1 MPANP
6 VPEAVRQLIADSID
20 SIAEVEA
27 ILLLRRER
35 TRAWN
40 VEEAG
45 KRLYISDTLSRYVLN
60 VLTERGVLSEENGL
74 FRYDPRT
81 PELDSTIAALAT
93 AYSTNLV
100 AVTHLVHGKPAESV
114 REFAR
119 AFRLRK
125 DS

>member
-1 MPANP
+1 MPTNP
-6 VPEAVRQLIADSID
+6 VPDAVRQLIADSID

-35 TRAWN
+35 DRTWSA
-40 VEEAG
+40 EEAG
-45 KRLYISDTLSRYVLN
+45 KRLYISETVARH
-60 VLTERGVLSEENGL
+60 VLTVLAERGFLSQHDDQ

-81 PELDSTIAALAT
+81 PELDSTVAALAT

>member
-6 VPEAVRQLIADSID
+6 VPEAVRVLIAGSID

-35 TRAWN
+35 ERTWS

-45 KRLYISDTLSRYVLN
+45 RRLYISDTVAQYVLT
-60 VLTERGVLSEENGL
+60 VLAERGFLAEQDGR

-81 PELDSTIAALAT
+81 PELDRTVTALAT